1 MTTIRTRITALLL
14 CVLLLGGAAPAGILA
29 FAEDVPEHEHVFGGW
44 EYEDAVNHR
53 GWCTAEKGCKETIL
67 EKHEY
72 IEDKAQYVA
81 PTEFKEGK
89 RVLQCK
95 CGDIKIETV
104 EKLPHTEHDYDGE
117 YFYPTCEEDAYT
129 VYTCSICGD
138 SYTVTVPGTAIGH
151 DWDEGTVLDEPRCL
165 IDGERIFICKNN
177 PTHTRTE
184 TIPATGHSFGAWEVT
199 TAPTCVN
206 AGVET
211 RTCSACSTT
220 ETRNVAATGVHSF
233 GAWEVTVQPTE
244 TAPGEQQRVCSACG
258 SKETQSIDPLP
269 AVPLTLN
276 KTEVSLRAK
285 ASEKLTVVT
294 PADTKVTWT
303 SSNAKVARVAEDGT
317 ITAVRRGTAIIT
329 AHTVEGDKTAECK
342 VSVHYELWQWIII
355 IVLFGWIWYLK

>member
-29 FAEDVPEHEHVFGGW
+29 FADDVPEHEHVFGGW

-138 SYTVTVPGTAIGH
+138 TYTVTQPNTAIGH
-151 DWDEGTVLDEPRCL
+151 DWDEGSVLEEPGCL
-165 IDGERIFICKNN
+165 TSGERIFICNNN
-177 PTHTRTE
+177 PTHIRTE
-184 TIPATGHSFGAWEVT
+184 PIPAKG
-199 TAPTCVN
+199 
-206 AGVET
+206 
-211 RTCSACSTT
+211 
-220 ETRNVAATGVHSF
+220 HSF